1 MSRQRSGQHSHI
13 LLAALMLIATGLL
26 MIACS
31 DSKRDVILATTTSIQ
46 DSGLLDAL
54 LPVFEER
61 SGYSVK
67 PIAVG
72 SGEAMAMGRRGDAD
86 VLLVHAPEAERQFM
100 AEGHGS
106 DRRLVMH
113 NDFVIVG
120 PPDDPASLRGLTS
133 TADALRQLAQHE
145 SLFLSRGDN
154 SGTHQREKQLW
165 QASGIDPQG
174 ARWYQESGQGMGE
187 TLTIAAQKGA
197 YTLTDRATFLTL
209 RDKIRLE
216 VLVDG
221 DAALLNV
228 YHVVQVNPD
237 KSRRIN
243 VAGARAFVEFMVSP
257 EAQRIIGEFG
267 RDRFGQPLFY
277 ADAGKSEA
285 DLVGR

>member
-1 MSRQRSGQHSHI
+1 MGKQRDRQHRCPF
-13 LLAALMLIATGLL
+13 LPALMLVTAGLL
-26 MIACS
+26 VVACG
-31 DSKRDVILATTTSIQ
+31 DSERDVILATTTSIQ

-54 LPVFEER
+54 LPVFEEQ

-72 SGEAMAMGRRGDAD
+72 SGEAMAMGRRGDVD

-100 AEGHGS
+100 AEGHAIN
-106 DRRLVMH
+106 RRLVMH

-120 PPDDPASLRGLTS
+120 PPDDPAGLRGLTS
-133 TADALRQLAQHE
+133 ATDALRQLAQHE

-165 QASGIDPQG
+165 QAAGLDPQG
-174 ARWYQESGQGMGE
+174 ASWYQESGQGMGE
-187 TLTIAAQKGA
+187 TLIIAAQKGA
-197 YTLTDRATFLTL
+197 YTLTDRATYLAL
-209 RDKIRLE
+209 RDSLRLA

-228 YHVVQVNPD
+228 YHVLQVNPD
-237 KSRRIN
+237 KSGRIN
-243 VAGARAFVEFMVSP
+243 VAGAQAFAEFMVSP